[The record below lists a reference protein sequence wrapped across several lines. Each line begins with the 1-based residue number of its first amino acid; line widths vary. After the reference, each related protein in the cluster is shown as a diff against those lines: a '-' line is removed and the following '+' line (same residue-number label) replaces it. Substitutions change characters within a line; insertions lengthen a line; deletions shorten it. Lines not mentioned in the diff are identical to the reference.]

1 MPHSWKITSNNS
13 TPKRKD
19 IYEKLFKHHVQYLPI
34 NWTNQSS
41 MCISSHGPIRRS
53 QSVNDQVSCCI
64 AKDIYTMNLVYIHGA
79 NATSES
85 FNHIRTRLGT
95 GLDLNYDSRD
105 GFEHNLAQMQ
115 QSLAGVKQCFF
126 IAHSLGGIYA
136 LHLSHHLPAQVLG
149 AVTLS
154 TPYGGA
160 EVADYAQYF
169 LPFSRLM
176 RDIGP
181 SSWAMREAAKI
192 KVQHP
197 WCNVVTVQG
206 RSPFIV
212 VANDGVVSIQSQRHH
227 ADMELID
234 VDYNHYEVVLAEPVI
249 EIIRE
254 RINRITK

>member
-1 MPHSWKITSNNS
+1 MK
-13 TPKRKD
+13 
-19 IYEKLFKHHVQYLPI
+19 
-34 NWTNQSS
+34 
-41 MCISSHGPIRRS
+41 
-53 QSVNDQVSCCI
+53 
-64 AKDIYTMNLVYIHGA
+64 LVYIHGA

-85 FNHIRTRLGT
+85 FNYIKGKLGS
-95 GLDLNYDSRD
+95 GLDLNYDSRN
-105 GFEHNLAQMQ
+105 GFENNLKDMQ
-115 QSLAGVKQCFF
+115 ATLQDHKDLVFV
-126 IAHSLGGIYA
+126 AHSLGGIYS
-136 LHLSHHLPAQVLG
+136 LHLANLLPANVKG

-254 RINRITK
+254 RINRIRK

>member
-1 MPHSWKITSNNS
+1 M
-13 TPKRKD
+13 
-19 IYEKLFKHHVQYLPI
+19 Q
-34 NWTNQSS
+34 
-41 MCISSHGPIRRS
+41 
-53 QSVNDQVSCCI
+53 
-64 AKDIYTMNLVYIHGA
+64 LVYLHGA

-85 FNHIRTRLGT
+85 FNHIRTRLGA

-105 GFEHNLAQMQ
+105 GFEHNLSTML
-115 QSLAGVKQCFF
+115 QSLAKVNECFF

-136 LHLSHHLPAQVLG
+136 LHLSHHLPTHVLG

-181 SSWAMREAAKI
+181 SSWAMREASKI
-192 KVQHP
+192 EVQHP

-206 RSPFIV
+206 RSPFL
-212 VANDGVVSIQSQRHH
+212 AAPNDGVVSIRSQRHH
-227 ADMELID
+227 QDMEL
-234 VDYNHYEVVLAEPVI
+234 VEVNFNHYEVVLAEPVI
-249 EIIRE
+249 DIIRE

>member
-1 MPHSWKITSNNS
+1 M
-13 TPKRKD
+13 
-19 IYEKLFKHHVQYLPI
+19 Q
-34 NWTNQSS
+34 
-41 MCISSHGPIRRS
+41 
-53 QSVNDQVSCCI
+53 
-64 AKDIYTMNLVYIHGA
+64 LVYIHGA
-79 NATSES
+79 NATGES
-85 FNHIRTRLGT
+85 FNHIRSRLGT
-95 GLDLNYDSRD
+95 GIDLNYDSRN
-105 GFEHNLAQMQ
+105 GFEHNLAEMKQR
-115 QSLAGVKQCFF
+115 LASVNQCFF

-136 LHLSHHLPAQVLG
+136 LHLSHHLPDNILG

-197 WCNVVTVQG
+197 WTNVVTLTG
-206 RSPFIV
+206 RSPFIIV
-212 VANDGVVSIQSQRHH
+212 PNDGVVSIQSQRHH
-227 ADMELID
+227 EDMELID
-234 VDYNHYEVVLAEPVI
+234 VDYNHYEVVLAESVI

-254 RINRITK
+254 RIKITAK